1 MTLRKRTLAL
11 FVAALTS
18 PAAYAAG
25 ATAGSAAPAGAE
37 AASAPDDA
45 TTLDSVQVHGT
56 APARYHSGDSASV
69 LGADVPVFKT
79 PRSVVVLPEQIL
91 LDQKVTQLDEALKN
105 VSGVSRGDGFGGTND
120 DFFLR
125 GFRRDNVYRDGRRL
139 AANQRNPT
147 TNIER
152 IEVIKGPVSLLFGA
166 IEPGGVV
173 NLISKKPQEQP
184 RRYLEATFDEYGK
197 RHLLGDF
204 TGPLNADGSLLFRVA
219 ASYENSDTFRDG
231 KQVERTVVSPSL
243 TWRPT
248 DRDELNLSVDYYDET
263 LPIDR
268 GAIVGSYADG
278 ERRIVRTP
286 RSRSFGESWENSW
299 SEGRAIDAQYRHR
312 FNDQWDVAL
321 GYNYQTT
328 SSHDLQVRAYDFY
341 ATDTVIRGRNIAA
354 GTLIRNVGGN
364 DPFDVDSGQYN
375 ARVTGQLEPFGM
387 KYTVIAGID
396 GGRTKT
402 RAGQLNGDNE
412 QVNILTGRPLFN
424 VFAPVYG
431 NLRPTSA
438 VLQKRADTELDF
450 RGVYVQNVLQ
460 PSESV
465 LLTAGLRRDWYEVAS
480 RNQNYDEGLPSGAAS
495 VADREWS
502 DNSYQL
508 GASYEFV
515 DGLSVYAS
523 RATSFTVHPFFNYDP
538 RSLPQTG
545 KQSELGLKGDLFQD
559 RLQFT
564 LSWFDLR
571 KTNIPAFNPDS
582 TGPLDQ
588 YRFIGEARSK
598 GFEFDATLRITEG
611 FNLIASYADF
621 DYEITKDPDPA
632 LLGKTNAN
640 VAPRS
645 GNLWG
650 SYEFRDGELR
660 GLGFGAGV
668 NYVSSRYGDD
678 DNTWQIPS
686 YLLFDAGVWYYLPVN
701 DSSSLRFQLTV
712 KNLADK
718 TWYYGSDGDRFAPS
732 VKIGDPRT
740 ALFSVAY
747 QF

>member
-11 FVAALTS
+11 CIAALTS
-18 PAAYAAG
+18 PAALA
-25 ATAGSAAPAGAE
+25 SAASTGAPAPVADAIGA
-37 AASAPDDA
+37 DDQP
-45 TTLDSVQVHGT
+45 TTLDTVQAVGT
-56 APARYHSGDSASV
+56 EPARYHNDASASA
-69 LGADVPVFKT
+69 LGVDAPLFNT

-147 TNIER
+147 TDIES
-152 IEVIKGPVSLLFGA
+152 IEVIKGPASLLFGA

-173 NLISKKPQEQP
+173 NIITKKPQAQP

-204 TGPLNADGSLLFRVA
+204 TGALDGDGQLLYRLS
-219 ASYENSDTFRDG
+219 ASYEDSDTFRDG
-231 KQVERTVVSPSL
+231 KQVERTVISPSL
-243 TWRPT
+243 TWRPS
-248 DRDELNLSVDYYDET
+248 DRDELTVSYHYYDET

-268 GAIVGSYADG
+268 GAIVGRYADG
-278 ERRIVRTP
+278 ERRIVKTP

-299 SEGRAIDAQYRHR
+299 STGHSVDAQYQHR
-312 FNDQWDVAL
+312 FGEHWDAVV
-321 GYNYQTT
+321 GYTYQKTE
-328 SSHDLQVRAYDFY
+328 SHDLQVRAYDFY
-341 ATDTVIRGRNIAA
+341 AEDTVVRGIAVPA

-364 DPFDVDSGQYN
+364 KPYDVDSGQYN
-375 ARVTGQLEPFGM
+375 ARLTGRFEPAGM
-387 KYTVIAGID
+387 KYTVIAGVD
-396 GGRTKT
+396 GGYTDT
-402 RAGQLNGDNE
+402 DAGQLNGDNE
-412 QVNILTGRPLFN
+412 TANVFAGRPLFN

-431 NLRPTSA
+431 NLQPGSA
-438 VLQKRADTELDF
+438 ALSRSSRTDLDF
-450 RGVYVQNVLQ
+450 RGVYVQNILQ
-460 PSESV
+460 PNEKL

-480 RNQNYDEGLPSGAAS
+480 RTQNYDEGQPAGAAA

-508 GASYEFV
+508 GASYQFAP
-515 DGLSVYAS
+515 GLAVYAS

-545 KQSELGLKGDLFQD
+545 KQWEAGLKGNLFAD

-564 LSWFDLR
+564 VSWFDLR
-571 KTNIPAFNPDS
+571 KTNIPALNPDS
-582 TGPLDQ
+582 TGSLDQ
-588 YRFIGEARSK
+588 YRFIGEARSR
-598 GFEFDATLRITEG
+598 GIEFDATLRITEG

-621 DYEITKDPDPA
+621 DYEITRDPDLA

-650 SYEFRDGELR
+650 SYEFVDGAWR

-668 NYVSSRYGDD
+668 NYVSKRYGDD
-678 DNTWQIPS
+678 DNTWSMPS
-686 YLLFDAGVWYYLPVN
+686 YTLFDAGVWYYVPVGDN
-701 DSSSLRFQLTV
+701 ASLRFQLSV

-718 TWYYGSDGDRFAPS
+718 RWYYASDGDRFAPS
-732 VKIGDPRT
+732 VRIGDPRT

-747 QF
+747 RF

>member
-11 FVAALTS
+11 FIAALTS
-18 PAAYAAG
+18 PAAMAAETG
-25 ATAGSAAPAGAE
+25 AADAAVGE
-37 AASAPDDA
+37 VDDA
-45 TTLDSVQVHGT
+45 TTLDAVQVQGT
-56 APARYHSGDSASV
+56 APARYRSADSASV
-69 LGADVPVFKT
+69 LGADVPVFNT

-125 GFRRDNVYRDGRRL
+125 GFRRDNVYRDGRRI

-147 TNIER
+147 TDIER

-173 NLISKKPQEQP
+173 NIVTKKPQAQQ
-184 RRYLEATFDEYGK
+184 RRYIEATFDEYGK

-204 TGPLNADGSLLFRVA
+204 TGALNADGTLLYRLA
-219 ASYENSDTFRDG
+219 ASYEDSDTFRDG
-231 KQVERTVVSPSL
+231 KQVERTVISPSL

-248 DRDELNLSVDYYDET
+248 DRDELSLTYDYFDET

-278 ERRIVRTP
+278 QRRIVKTP

-299 SEGRAIDAQYRHR
+299 SKGNAVDAQYQHR
-312 FNDQWDVAL
+312 FNDQWDVAA
-321 GYNYQTT
+321 GYTYQDTQ
-328 SSHDLQVRAYDFY
+328 SHDIQARAYDFY
-341 ATDTVIRGRNIAA
+341 IDDTVIAGRNIPA

-364 DPFDVDSGQYN
+364 APFDVSSGQYN
-375 ARVTGQLEPFGM
+375 ARVTGQLQPAGM
-387 KYTVIAGID
+387 KYTFIAGVD
-396 GGRTKT
+396 GGHTDT
-402 RAGQLNGDNE
+402 EAGQLNGDNE
-412 QVNILTGRPLFN
+412 LANIRAGRPLFN

-431 NLRPTSA
+431 NLRPNAS
-438 VLQKRADTELDF
+438 LDRVSQTDLRF

-460 PSESV
+460 PTEAL

-480 RNQNYDEGLPSGAAS
+480 RNQRYADGRPDGAPV

-508 GASYEFV
+508 GASYEV
-515 DGLSVYAS
+515 AKGLALYAS

-545 KQSELGLKGDLFQD
+545 KQWELGLKGDLFEQ

-564 LSWFDLR
+564 VSWFDLR

-582 TGPLDQ
+582 TGTLDQ
-588 YRFIGEARSK
+588 YRFVGEARSK
-598 GFEFDATLRITEG
+598 GIEFDATLRITEG

-621 DYEITKDPDPA
+621 DYEITRDLDPA

-650 SYEFRDGELR
+650 SYEFRDGALR

-668 NYVSSRYGDD
+668 NYVSKRFGDD
-678 DNTWQIPS
+678 DNTWQMPS
-686 YLLFDAGVWYYLPVN
+686 YTLFDAGVWYYLPVG
-701 DSSSLRFQLTV
+701 DRSSLRFQVTV
-712 KNLADK
+712 KNIADK
-718 TWYYGSDGDRFAPS
+718 TWYYASDGDRFAPS